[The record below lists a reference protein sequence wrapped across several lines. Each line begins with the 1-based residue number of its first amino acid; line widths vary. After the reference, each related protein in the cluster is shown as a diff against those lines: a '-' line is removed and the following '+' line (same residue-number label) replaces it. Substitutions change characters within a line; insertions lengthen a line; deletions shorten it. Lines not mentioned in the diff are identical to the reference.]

1 MSKTY
6 SDQIEKM
13 QMLTAGV
20 KKHMEDLKESQ
31 HITPELIK
39 RLEEDALQAIG
50 MNREV
55 EELREKLKQM
65 TARNNHLMD
74 EMKQEVQEIKRFI
87 KKNFEQPE
95 WERFGLMDKR

>member
-6 SDQIEKM
+6 SDQIEKV

-20 KKHMEDLKESQ
+20 KKNLEALNNPNV
-31 HITPELIK
+31 TPELIERIEAESLK
-39 RLEEDALQAIG
+39 ALE

-55 EELREKLKQM
+55 EEIRADLKQK
-65 TARNNHLMD
+65 TARNNQLMQ
-74 EMKQEVQEIKRFI
+74 EIKQEALEIKRFI

-95 WERFGLMDKR
+95 WIRFGVMDKR